1 MIKSLMLITLV
12 LFSSFSFANVGID
25 GIDGCDGGTN
35 PAPDGKFYTQDGKIC
50 NPSNEDAK
58 KITADN
64 LILKQIENTK
74 EKLCAPYKQV
84 SNEHY
89 DICIQGM
96 NILIYQSYGQGYKVG
111 ICGGLLDKKSDMY
124 KGTCD
129 GKKQIENYMQNLK
142 K

>member
-1 MIKSLMLITLV
+1 MIKAVMLITLI
-12 LFSSFSFANVGID
+12 LFSSFSFANV

-35 PAPDGKFYTQDGKIC
+35 PAPDGKFYTSDGKLC
-50 NPSNEDAK
+50 NLSDEDAK

-64 LILKQIENTK
+64 LILNQIENTK
-74 EKLCAPYKQV
+74 EKLCAPYKQA

-89 DICIQGM
+89 DMCIQGM

-111 ICGGLLDKKSDMY
+111 ICGGLLDQKSDMY

-129 GKKQIENYMQNLK
+129 EKKQIENYMQSLK